1 MHTTPAVPPADMA
14 DSALLVEMMT
24 ADDVAGEDA
33 SLAAT
38 QWQAAAFAAAEARWD
53 IFAAE
58 RPASWEVRDHAS
70 GADPILMA
78 QANPA
83 SLFASMRG
91 EPCRGGMYWRGTD
104 REAWR

>member
-1 MHTTPAVPPADMA
+1 MA
-14 DSALLVEMMT
+14 DNALLVEMMT
-24 ADDVAGEDA
+24 ADDVVGEDA

-38 QWQAAAFAAAEARWD
+38 QRQAAAFAAAEAWWD
-53 IFAAE
+53 IYATE
-58 RPASWEVRDHAS
+58 RSASWEVRHHAS

-78 QANPA
+78 QENPA

-91 EPCRGGMYWRGTD
+91 EPCRCGMYWRRTD